1 MHTNLPN
8 ELETFINKYN
18 DYKKKIYYH
27 EKNHGEKR
35 QTERKRIVFRTN

>member
-18 DYKKKIYYH
+18 DYKKKEVY
-27 EKNHGEKR
+27 NF
-35 QTERKRIVFRTN
+35 TATIVFIVTLKH